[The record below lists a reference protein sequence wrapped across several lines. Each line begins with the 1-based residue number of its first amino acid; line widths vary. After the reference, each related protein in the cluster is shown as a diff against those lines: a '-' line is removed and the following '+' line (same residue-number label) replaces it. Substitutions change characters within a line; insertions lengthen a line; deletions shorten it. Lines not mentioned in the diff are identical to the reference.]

1 VWVCGRGFQTLI
13 PRLSLPRYSPLVPAP
28 ARGLSPF
35 VDDSVVAHE
44 RPTRRPRAGCPSC
57 EWTENQITTNLMP
70 NFLVLGGF
78 SPITHYPSPRC
89 RRALWSVS
97 VSCLRFMPGG
107 CRRSN
112 LLFGFL
118 MAHLAATKE
127 ASEPFLHS
135 RGCILEDAEHF
146 RCDRGGMSS
155 TARVRAATAKEFSHF
170 HTGVYC
176 CTKGNL
182 HTGRL
187 DFLKFSVRS
196 LLSTK
201 QQYPRR
207 AWNCRVGDG
216 RRILVPW
223 APNYLHL
230 QAPTPNS
237 KLPKGHDL
245 SVFQHNVLSSSTHQA
260 TSSKGAGT
268 IPYSA
273 VAKSLVVFVGI
284 SNYRSRKPFSQA
296 KN

>member
-1 VWVCGRGFQTLI
+1 
-13 PRLSLPRYSPLVPAP
+13 
-28 ARGLSPF
+28 
-35 VDDSVVAHE
+35 
-44 RPTRRPRAGCPSC
+44 
-57 EWTENQITTNLMP
+57 
-70 NFLVLGGF
+70 
-78 SPITHYPSPRC
+78 
-89 RRALWSVS
+89 
-97 VSCLRFMPGG
+97 MPGG

-135 RGCILEDAEHF
+135 QGCVLEDAEHF

-207 AWNCRVGDG
+207 AGIAELVTAGGDWYHGHQTTYIYRHPLPTANFQRGMTSAFSNTTCSAAARTKQRRRKALAPFPTRPWPSLWWSSLAYRTTAVGN
-216 RRILVPW
+216 PS
-223 APNYLHL
+223 P
-230 QAPTPNS
+230 
-237 KLPKGHDL
+237 KLKTKM
-245 SVFQHNVLSSSTHQA
+245 F
-260 TSSKGAGT
+260 
-268 IPYSA
+268 
-273 VAKSLVVFVGI
+273 
-284 SNYRSRKPFSQA
+284 KP
-296 KN
+296 